1 MTNFIEG
8 GKKWDFKYFG
18 LRRLEK
24 GCFSRR
30 YRNCL
35 LFTMGNKVYAVGI
48 NLRARRPWGLQTASG
63 SARSLMNL
71 GKGPSRV
78 GILTF
83 EWVQPTS
90 AQMLGLVVAKTWSQV
105 SNEPRSTFHVPWTF
119 ECSHLPTHP
128 TVRKLWI
135 PHRSC
140 RSICFLFII
149 LLLSIVCLVFSL
161 IR

>member
-1 MTNFIEG
+1 IEG
-8 GKKWDFKYFG
+8 GKKCGFKYFSSK
-18 LRRLEK
+18 RPEK

-83 EWVQPTS
+83 ERAQPTS
-90 AQMLGLVVAKTWSQV
+90 AQMLV
-105 SNEPRSTFHVPWTF
+105 SW
-119 ECSHLPTHP
+119 
-128 TVRKLWI
+128 
-135 PHRSC
+135 
-140 RSICFLFII
+140 
-149 LLLSIVCLVFSL
+149 
-161 IR
+161 